1 MTDDT
6 IARPPR
12 PALTHPQSVKP
23 PRIGLFLFL
32 TLVGAAATV
41 ATFLHTF
48 APSSALNSSLSTLP
62 LLAHGFAFALPLGA
76 GLVAFTAVVM
86 IIVFVR
92 RRGAWARPTLWGLV
106 PALTA
111 LSGTFLVLSATP
123 IALPAP
129 LTSDAKSGP
138 SDLVVVSWNA
148 LDHLDDNAT
157 DTIFNRL
164 GADVAVLPELGSAAS
179 GLDPDVYDVFESP
192 HTGTAIEPV
201 TVVVRKG
208 LGVYRSVDIAQTTFG
223 TVHLVPTEDSDLPD
237 IIAVHT
243 APPLPGLMGAWR
255 DDLTLVRQFTALN
268 DGDVVLA
275 GDLNATMR
283 HGDLGAISTHAD
295 VLSASTEMAS
305 GTWPQT
311 LPHAL
316 RSRIDHVLIPRNAYT
331 VDDVA
336 IVDIAGSDHAA
347 IATSL
352 SRTD

>member
-1 MTDDT
+1 MTT
-6 IARPPR
+6 RRTPFSIGSARTSR
-12 PALTHPQSVKP
+12 SFQS
-23 PRIGLFLFL
+23 RED
-32 TLVGAAATV
+32 
-41 ATFLHTF
+41 
-48 APSSALNSSLSTLP
+48 
-62 LLAHGFAFALPLGA
+62 
-76 GLVAFTAVVM
+76 
-86 IIVFVR
+86 
-92 RRGAWARPTLWGLV
+92 
-106 PALTA
+106 
-111 LSGTFLVLSATP
+111 SGGTRVQ
-123 IALPAP
+123 
-129 LTSDAKSGP
+129 
-138 SDLVVVSWNA
+138 N
-148 LDHLDDNAT
+148 HL
-157 DTIFNRL
+157 
-164 GADVAVLPELGSAAS
+164 AAS